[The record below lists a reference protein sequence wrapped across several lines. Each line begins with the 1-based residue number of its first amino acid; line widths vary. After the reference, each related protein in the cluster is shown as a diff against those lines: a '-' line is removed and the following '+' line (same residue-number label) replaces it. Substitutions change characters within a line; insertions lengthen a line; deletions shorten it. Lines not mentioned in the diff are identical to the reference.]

1 MDRRGGQ
8 AWDVVIT
15 GGGVAGAS
23 VAAALGEFGYRV
35 LLVEP
40 GLDPAKRLAGEL
52 IHPPGVSDL
61 ADLGLLAPLERAGVA
76 PVRGF
81 AVSPH
86 ADAAPYL
93 LPYGEIPGVRRLGF
107 ALDHAVLAAT
117 LFAAAGRLPHV
128 TTWPDARVCDLAL
141 TPDGATVT
149 IVGARGSARVRAR
162 LVVAAD
168 GGTSTVRR
176 LASIAYTRVRLSH
189 MLGVQ
194 VQGPL
199 PQPDFGN
206 VFLGGAAPVLAY
218 AIDGVRLRV
227 MFDVPGNPDGVA
239 AVRRDPAYLAGLPEG
254 FRERVRAAVDAEP
267 GLVCA
272 NYCVVPQTVAAGCVV
287 LVGDAAGSCHPL
299 TATGL
304 SACTR
309 DAIRLRQALRETG
322 GDIPLAVRRYAR
334 ARGGPQ
340 RTRVALAEALYR
352 AFTEPSDDMRLL
364 RDGILRFWK
373 RSRRGRAASMALLST
388 HEGRMSVMAVQYARV
403 LGYALTGLVRLRSDG
418 RPHPPLARVRA
429 VMGLSRAALGLVAE
443 AYGGRRLRH
452 T

>member
-1 MDRRGGQ
+1 MNRRTGGT
-8 AWDVVIT
+8 WDVVIA
-15 GGGVAGAS
+15 GGGVAGVS

-40 GLDPAKRLAGEL
+40 GLNGAKRLAGEL

-61 ADLGLLAPLERAGVA
+61 ADLGLLAPLERIGVA
-76 PVRGF
+76 PVLGF

-93 LPYGEIPGVRRLGF
+93 LPYGAIPGVRRRGF
-107 ALDHAVLAAT
+107 ALDHAVLTVT
-117 LFAAAGRLPHV
+117 LFAAAKQLPHV
-128 TTWPDARVCDLAL
+128 TTWQDARVCDLDL
-141 TPDGATVT
+141 TPDGATVL
-149 IVGARGSARVRAR
+149 IARPNGPTSVRAR

-168 GGTSTVRR
+168 GGASTVRR
-176 LASIAYTRVRLSH
+176 LASIAHTRVRLSH

-194 VQGPL
+194 LPGPL
-199 PQPDFGN
+199 PEAGFGN
-206 VFLGGAAPVLAY
+206 VFLGGPAPVLAY
-218 AIDGVRLRV
+218 AIDDVTARV
-227 MFDVPGNPDGVA
+227 MFDVPGNPDGIA
-239 AVRRDPAYLAGLPEG
+239 AVRRDPAYLAALPRE
-254 FRERVRAAVDAEP
+254 FRERVRAAVHAEP

-272 NYCVVPQTVAAGCVV
+272 NYCVVPEAVATGCVV

-309 DAIRLRQALRETG
+309 DAIRLRQALREAD

-352 AFTEPSDDMRLL
+352 AFADPSDEMRLL
-364 RDGILRFWK
+364 RNGILKFWQ

-403 LGYALTGLVRLRSDG
+403 LGYALTGLVRLRGDG
-418 RPHPPLARVRA
+418 RARSPLARARA
-429 VMGLSRAALGLVAE
+429 VMRLTRAALGLLAQ
-443 AYGGRRLRH
+443 AYRGRRLRH